1 MSDRINDVLNSIQKI
16 YDIKLKSKSDELWVN
31 TMDNFNDPDNADVLL
46 DNNPDSETEMEE
58 YKNEFFE
65 MSIAALKNIVHNAN
79 GILNH
84 LDSEKIKENLTE
96 PWLQGMIAVT
106 EDNMSKIHD
115 FVMLAG
121 ETDDTELGASGGK
134 KPGLWDNIRKKKERM
149 GKNYKPAKTG
159 EKDRPD
165 PEMWKKLTKDSKKSE
180 S

>member
-1 MSDRINDVLNSIQKI
+1 MSDRIHDVLNSVQKI
-16 YDIKLKSKSDELWVN
+16 YDDKLKSKSDELWVN
-31 TMDNFNDPDNADVLL
+31 TMDNFDDADTSPVLE
-46 DNNPDSETEMEE
+46 DTPNSDTEMEE

-84 LDSEKIKENLTE
+84 LDSERIKENLTE

-115 FVMLAG
+115 FVMLAE
-121 ETDDTELGASGGK
+121 ETDDTESGASGGK

-149 GKNYKPAKTG
+149 GKNYRPARTG

-165 PEMWKKLTKDSKKSE
+165 PGMWKKLTKDSKKSE